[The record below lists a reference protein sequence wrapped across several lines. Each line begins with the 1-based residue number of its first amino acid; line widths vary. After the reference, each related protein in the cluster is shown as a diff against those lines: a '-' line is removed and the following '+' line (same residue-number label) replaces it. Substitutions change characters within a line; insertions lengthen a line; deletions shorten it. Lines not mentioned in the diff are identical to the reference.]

1 MTRWTIT
8 NSEKKQC
15 FETTSWT
22 KSSNPDRK
30 IVLEVCWWSG
40 TYSTDSA
47 EKPVIE
53 VKDNSWI
60 ASDAEDWEL
69 EEMTD
74 GAYSEWDFPED
85 MEDEEQ
91 EAIEEAYD
99 EYDEKGLEKL
109 GWEPDDYNAELRGPF
124 LLVNED
130 TGEEFD
136 DFMPPQ

>member
-1 MTRWTIT
+1 MAKWTIT
-8 NSEKKQC
+8 NSEKKRC
-15 FETTSWT
+15 FEVTSWT

-40 TYSTDSA
+40 TYSTNSA

-53 VKDNSWI
+53 VKDDWWI

-69 EEMTD
+69 EDMTD
-74 GAYSEWDFPED
+74 GVYSEWNFPED

-99 EYDEKGLEKL
+99 EYDEEGLEKL
-109 GWEPDDYNAELRGPF
+109 GWEPDDYNVGLGGPF
-124 LLVNED
+124 LLINHD

-136 DFMPPQ
+136 DFMPTQ

>member
-1 MTRWTIT
+1 MAKWTIT

-15 FETTSWT
+15 REITSWE
-22 KSSNPDRK
+22 KSGNPERK
-30 IVLEVCWWSG
+30 IVLQVCWWSG

-53 VKDNSWI
+53 VEDNWWV
-60 ASDAEDWEL
+60 ASDADDWEL
-69 EEMTD
+69 EAMTD
-74 GAYSEWDFPED
+74 SAWSEWTFPED
-85 MEDEEQ
+85 MEDEER

-99 EYDEKGLEKL
+99 EDDEEGLEKL
-109 GWEPDDYNAELRGPF
+109 GWEPDDYNVGLRCPF

-130 TGEEFD
+130 TGETFD

>member
-1 MTRWTIT
+1 MTKWTIT

-30 IVLEVCWWSG
+30 IVLEVCWRFG

-53 VKDNSWI
+53 VKDNWWV
-60 ASDAEDWEL
+60 ASDADDWEL
-69 EEMTD
+69 KEMTD
-74 GAYSEWDFPED
+74 GAWSELTFPED
-85 MEDEEQ
+85 MEDEER

-99 EYDEKGLEKL
+99 EDDEEGLEKL
-109 GWEPDDYNAELRGPF
+109 GWESDDYNVGLRGPF